1 MCIRDSCRK
10 GQGDSGLVLVDLAFG
25 MLTEYIID
33 RALCKLDSCRNGCA
47 HNVALRL
54 CIAAMARTAESAD
67 SALVIEKFDA
77 RHKLQRDLFDLHLSV
92 RLSVALEGLGVLL
105 GTVLEDAN
113 LLALAILQNLSL
125 NLSTCNCGGTELG
138 VSTVDNCQN
147 LIEGDGLL
155 SLRRELL
162 DVDRCV

>member
-1 MCIRDSCRK
+1 
-10 GQGDSGLVLVDLAFG
+10 
-25 MLTEYIID
+25 
-33 RALCKLDSCRNGCA
+33 
-47 HNVALRL
+47 
-54 CIAAMARTAESAD
+54 MARTAESAD

-105 GTVLEDAN
+105 GTVLEDAD
-113 LLALAILQNLSL
+113 LLALAILQHHSL

-147 LIEGDGLL
+147 LNEGDGLL
-155 SLRRELL
+155 RLRREHLDVDHIALL
-162 DVDRCV
+162 DVVLLTAGNDNSLHIRLHLPFLS